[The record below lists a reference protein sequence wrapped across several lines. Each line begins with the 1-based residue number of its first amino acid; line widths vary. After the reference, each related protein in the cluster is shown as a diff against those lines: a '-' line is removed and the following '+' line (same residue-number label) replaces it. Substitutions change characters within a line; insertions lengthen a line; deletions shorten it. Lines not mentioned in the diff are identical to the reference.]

1 MNLIEK
7 ANKMVGS
14 LREAADALD
23 VDEGPI
29 KHNSE
34 LEAGRVAL
42 SRALSDAMNVTAED
56 LENALLDEDDEQIA
70 KEYDEG
76 LTLLKAFV
84 KFADGLFTARM
95 TDELVDALRAY
106 DRSLN

>member
-1 MNLIEK
+1 MNMNEK
-7 ANKMVGS
+7 AHKMVGS

-34 LEAGRVAL
+34 LEAGRMVL
-42 SRALSDAMNVTAED
+42 SASLRDAMNVTAED
-56 LENALLDEDDEQIA
+56 LENALFDENDEQIA
-70 KEYDEG
+70 KEYDQG
-76 LTLLKAFV
+76 LMLLKAFV
-84 KFADGLFTARM
+84 KFADALFTARM
-95 TDELVDALRAY
+95 TDELVDAIRAH

>member
-7 ANKMVGS
+7 AFKMVGS

-29 KHNSE
+29 KHNDE
-34 LEAGRVAL
+34 LEAGRVVITKAL
-42 SRALSDAMNVTAED
+42 SEAMRMAAED
-56 LENALLDEDDEQIA
+56 LENALDEEDDEKIA
-70 KEYDEG
+70 AEYDHG
-76 LTLLKAFV
+76 RTLLHAFV
-84 KFADGLFTARM
+84 KFADGLLTARM
-95 TDELVDALRAY
+95 TDELVESLRSY